1 LHLQELQAQQA
12 EEEQQLEMALRRS
25 LEPQAPP
32 PAPERPRNS
41 LAHIEQALPAMPFS
55 DAAGFLLVDDDDASA
70 NAQQLQDEGR
80 AAHECAVCLAE
91 LQPEDKVR
99 VLPCVHVFHQACVDK
114 WLARSAACPTC
125 KGSVSLR

>member
-1 LHLQELQAQQA
+1 MRLGPGRLAVRPA
-12 EEEQQLEMALRRS
+12 
-25 LEPQAPP
+25 APTS
-32 PAPERPRNS
+32 AS
-41 LAHIEQALPAMPFS
+41 WLPAAGSLMSAALS
-55 DAAGFLLVDDDDASA
+55 DPVS
-70 NAQQLQDEGR
+70 AQQLQDEGR